1 MIIIFCG
8 EGGSDLLC
16 WKLFSYVMVK
26 THPPVRSRNGYVC
39 EQTNK
44 PTKARLVTTLL
55 THFFVVI
62 PERVGVVHP
71 RSVTP
76 SAERRVVVV
85 NKCPQ
90 GNVTGI
96 ETMTVRTPVGSQPHD
111 DRVLVQYTQR
121 IAFGSVERVGLGS
134 VCTRLTYEMI
144 IQPQERIRG
153 CPERAVECV
162 APAVVLKAPLARGIC
177 QCSSDLARETRKRA
191 DVWIVCK
198 AYVCTSVS
206 EVQWRERE
214 RERECVCVCVTQRE
228 RECMTDRKQPQSHLD
243 SQGGG

>member
-1 MIIIFCG
+1 M
-8 EGGSDLLC
+8 LC

-76 SAERRVVVV
+76 SRASRCCCQQVSARQRHRNRDDDHADSSRLSASRRPCSCSVHATDCLRIRRTCWAWERMHQTNIRDDH
-85 NKCPQ
+85 PT
-90 GNVTGI
+90 TG
-96 ETMTVRTPVGSQPHD
+96 TH
-111 DRVLVQYTQR
+111 
-121 IAFGSVERVGLGS
+121 
-134 VCTRLTYEMI
+134 
-144 IQPQERIRG
+144 IRG